1 MIITPKYCIIIKIS
15 WIRAR
20 SGPTGAAT
28 RFVSVSGDEGLSS
41 FLSAFAQKYR
51 KQILI
56 VFDILVVS
64 CSYLL
69 PWILISGRT
78 SFSEYNSLLISSCF
92 FFVCCYEIVY
102 GLMGMYDSLWR
113 YAEIVEFF
121 RLCVASITAVVI
133 FIAFTLVMFQERRV
147 PISVYFLSAMF
158 ASSLTLYSRLT
169 YRMYRN
175 TKLAQRARSRRRT
188 LVIGAGDAA
197 STLLHEVFKSNS
209 RDMNVVCCVDDA
221 PEKVGRRIMGV
232 EIMGTTE
239 DIPELVERCDIETI
253 LLAIPT
259 LDEAGKR
266 RILRICNKTKCNVR
280 ILPDIVQLIAG
291 GKDLLSR
298 VRDVRVEDVL
308 GRDEIELSNYSSA
321 LVNNKVVMVTGG
333 GGSIGSELCRQI
345 AASMPAKLII
355 VDIYENSAY
364 SIQQELRR
372 KYGGA
377 LDMDVCIASVRDSR
391 KMDALFAHFRPQVVF
406 HAAAHKHVPLM
417 EYAPEEAVKN
427 NVFGTYNVAQC
438 AERYGAERFVLI
450 STDKAVNPTSVMGAT
465 KRLCEMIVQALAQ
478 KSNTKFV
485 AVRFGNVL
493 GSNGSVLPLFKEQI
507 AAGGPLTVT
516 HPDIVRYFMTIPEA
530 VRLVLEAGAMGNGGD
545 IFVLD
550 MGNPV
555 KILDLAENLIKLSGF
570 IPYRDIEIKFTGLR
584 PGEKLYEELLMDEEG
599 VRKTDNR
606 KIFVGSPL
614 KLNKDT
620 FFDHLKTLKEIAY
633 SNNSENLVQALID
646 LVPTFH
652 HAEDMPGAGTWH
664 TAQ

>member
-1 MIITPKYCIIIKIS
+1 MQNQI
-15 WIRAR
+15 
-20 SGPTGAAT
+20 
-28 RFVSVSGDEGLSS
+28 SS
-41 FLSAFAQKYR
+41 FAQRFR

-56 VFDILVVS
+56 TFDIIVVTV
-64 CSYLL
+64 SYML
-69 PWILISGRT
+69 PWALIAGRT
-78 SFSEYNSLLISSCF
+78 SYEEHNSLLISSCF

-121 RLCVASITAVVI
+121 RLCVASVVAVTV
-133 FIAFTLVMFQERRV
+133 FVVVTVLLWWQERRV

-175 TKLAQRARSRRRT
+175 TTLKKRRKPRRRT
-188 LVIGAGDAA
+188 MLIGAGDAA
-197 STLLHEVFKSNS
+197 STLLHEAAKNKSPE
-209 RDMNVVCCVDDA
+209 MNFICCVDDA
-221 PEKVGRRIMGV
+221 PEKVGRSIMGV

-239 DIPELVERCDIETI
+239 DIPELVERCEIETI

-259 LDEAGKR
+259 VDDENKR
-266 RILRICNKTKCNVR
+266 RILSICNKTKCNVR
-280 ILPDIVQLIAG
+280 ILPDIVQIIADG
-291 GKDLLSR
+291 GKDMLTR

-308 GRDEIELSNYSSA
+308 GREPIELADMTNA
-321 LVNNKVVMVTGG
+321 LVSSKTVMVTGG

-345 AASMPAKLII
+345 AACRPKKLVI

-364 SIQQELRR
+364 SIQQELVRR
-372 KYGGA
+372 YGSA
-377 LDMDVCIASVRDSR
+377 LDLEVCIASVRDS
-391 KMDALFAHFRPQVVF
+391 KKVDKLFERVRPSVVF

-417 EYAPEEAVKN
+417 EDAPEEAVKN
-427 NVFGTYNVAQC
+427 NVFGTYNVALS
-438 AERYGAERFVLI
+438 AEKYGAERFVLI
-450 STDKAVNPTSVMGAT
+450 STDKAVNPTNVMGAT

-478 KSNTKFV
+478 KSATKFV

-493 GSNGSVLPLFKEQI
+493 GSNGSVIPLFKEQI
-507 AAGGPLTVT
+507 AAGGPVTVT
-516 HPDIVRYFMTIPEA
+516 HPEIVRYFMTISEA
-530 VRLVLEAGAMGNGGD
+530 VHLVLEAGAMGNGGD

-555 KILDLAENLIKLSGF
+555 RILDLAENLIKLSGF

-599 VRKTDNR
+599 LRQTDNK
-606 KIFVGSPL
+606 KIFVGAPL
-614 KLNKDT
+614 QLNKNT

-633 SNNSENLVQALID
+633 SNNSGNLVQALID

-652 HAEDMPGAGTWH
+652 HEGKDEW
-664 TAQ
+664 

>member
-1 MIITPKYCIIIKIS
+1 M
-15 WIRAR
+15 
-20 SGPTGAAT
+20 
-28 RFVSVSGDEGLSS
+28 LSHI
-41 FLSAFAQKYR
+41 SAFAQRFR

-56 VFDILVVS
+56 AFDVVVVTV
-64 CSYLL
+64 SYML
-69 PWILISGRT
+69 PWALITGRT

-102 GLMGMYDSLWR
+102 GLMGLYDSLWR

-121 RLCVASITAVVI
+121 RLCVASAVAVSI
-133 FIAFTLVMFQERRV
+133 FVVVTLLLWWEERGV
-147 PISVYFLSAMF
+147 PRSVYALSALF

-175 TKLAQRARSRRRT
+175 TTLKKRARANRRT
-188 LVIGAGDAA
+188 LLIGAGDAA
-197 STLLHEVFKSNS
+197 STLLHEFAKNKSPE
-209 RDMNVVCCVDDA
+209 MNIICCVDDA
-221 PEKVGRRIMGV
+221 PEKVGRSIMGI

-239 DIPELVERCDIETI
+239 DIPELVERCEIETI
-253 LLAIPT
+253 LFAIPT
-259 LDEAGKR
+259 VDDENKR
-266 RILRICNKTKCNVR
+266 RILSICNKTKCNVR
-280 ILPDIVQLIAG
+280 ILPDIVQLIANG
-291 GKDLLSR
+291 GKDVLSR

-308 GRDEIELSNYSSA
+308 GREQIELTDLTNT
-321 LVNNKVVMVTGG
+321 LVSGKVVMVTGG

-345 AASMPAKLII
+345 AACGPKRLII

-364 SIQQELRR
+364 SVQQELKRR
-372 KYGGA
+372 YGSA
-377 LDMDVCIASVRDSR
+377 LKLDVCIASVRDSKKVDR
-391 KMDALFAHFRPQVVF
+391 LFARYQPDVVF

-417 EYAPEEAVKN
+417 EDAPEEAVKN
-427 NVFGTYNVAQC
+427 NVFGTYNVALS
-438 AERYGAERFVLI
+438 ADKYGVGRFVLI
-450 STDKAVNPTSVMGAT
+450 STDKAVNPTNVMGAT

-478 KSNTKFV
+478 KSKTKFV

-507 AAGGPLTVT
+507 AAGGPVTVT
-516 HPDIVRYFMTIPEA
+516 HPDIVRYFMPIPEA

-599 VRKTDNR
+599 LRQTDNK
-606 KIFVGSPL
+606 KIFVGAPL

-620 FFDHLKTLKEIAY
+620 FFDHLATLKQIAY
-633 SNNSENLVQALID
+633 SNNSDNLVQALID

-652 HAEDMPGAGTWH
+652 HAENNYD
-664 TAQ
+664 